1 MLIFFDIETI
11 SDYRDYDVA
20 KLQEK
25 YEDRLPFY
33 PEYNQILTI
42 CVGRQSADGHV
53 VKALEGDE
61 RSQITEFLRLAEE
74 WHTFVGF
81 NIRGFDLP
89 FIIKRAIHHG
99 MHIPT
104 ELKTWGKKPR
114 EIDNIIDLYDV
125 YKLMGYQSAGLG
137 PVCEFLGLKSPKDHD
152 IDGSQVQ
159 AYYDAGKTQDIIDY
173 CIRDVHATIDVYK
186 KFKSLGVM

>member
-1 MLIFFDIETI
+1 M
-11 SDYRDYDVA
+11 
-20 KLQEK
+20 
-25 YEDRLPFY
+25 
-33 PEYNQILTI
+33 
-42 CVGRQSADGHV
+42 
-53 VKALEGDE
+53 
-61 RSQITEFLRLAEE
+61 
-74 WHTFVGF
+74 
-81 NIRGFDLP
+81 RGFDLP